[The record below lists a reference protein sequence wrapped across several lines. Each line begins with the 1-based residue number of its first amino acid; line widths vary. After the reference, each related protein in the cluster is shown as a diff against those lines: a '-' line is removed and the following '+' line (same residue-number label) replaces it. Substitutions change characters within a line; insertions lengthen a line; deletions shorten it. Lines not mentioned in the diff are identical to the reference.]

1 VSEPRKRLR
10 VGAQLVPALRS
21 IGARPI
27 PQHQVENYALDFTP
41 FIGGHKLAIEVN
53 GAREHLDWTREL
65 CRRDI
70 IRNQRLS
77 EHGWEAKHS

>member
-1 VSEPRKRLR
+1 MSEARKRLR
-10 VGAQLVPALRS
+10 VGAQLGPALRS

-27 PQHQVENYALDFTP
+27 PQHQVENYVLDFTA
-41 FIGGHKLAIEVN
+41 FIGGHKLDIEVN
-53 GAREHLDWTREL
+53 GARDHMDWTREL

-77 EHGWEAKHS
+77 EHGWEAKRS